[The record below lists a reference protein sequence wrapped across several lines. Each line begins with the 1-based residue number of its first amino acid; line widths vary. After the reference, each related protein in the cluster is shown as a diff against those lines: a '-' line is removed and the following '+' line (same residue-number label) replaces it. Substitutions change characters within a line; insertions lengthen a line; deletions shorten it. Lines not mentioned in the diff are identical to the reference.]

1 MLTLSRHEGVW
12 DRDYVED
19 LEAAALELRQLKAG
33 KQMSVFETG
42 KRYNT
47 AFALAFELDHDNE
60 DYSDLTSQDFIRAIL
75 RKLEND
81 IGYGESIREVLAP
94 DDTMENPDFPQ
105 EEEE

>member
-1 MLTLSRHEGVW
+1 MT
-12 DRDYVED
+12 
-19 LEAAALELRQLKAG
+19 
-33 KQMSVFETG
+33 VFDTG

-60 DYSDLTSQDFIRAIL
+60 DCSDLTAQDFIRAIL

-94 DDTMENPDFPQ
+94 DDTMENPDLPPL
-105 EEEE
+105 EDEDDADED